1 MFGVATETHLAS
13 ESEVAGSALRRF
25 EGLQRC
31 LDAETGV
38 SAWFDFRRPDP
49 GRQSDGFQP
58 SGRRTFPSVWVRQ
71 RAFLA
76 QRSQVKLAP
85 SSRASTLTTRIR
97 LLQDRAHHCPGYAL
111 RLNFDG
117 PPTSDARCCWTSIDA
132 GMWDPEPWDDLSLEG
147 RDASK
152 PYVSITTATPS
163 ADATDHRNQHCPSYK
178 LPALG
183 VIEISPGNTITLDA
197 DAVFRPQCTN
207 TAAQQGSVD
216 DGTGGLTSI
225 ADIRD
230 PFHASITP
238 QAYATGAATVIAWM
252 LVIMLIITPRT
263 FFVGNA
269 SGRSGLMGRRG
280 IISGATGSGSIIGIG
295 SRPWLQKAAALT
307 VAISLTLAT
316 ADTFKIAQQ
325 QYEEGFIDAMELRN
339 QVVAGMEIKV
349 SRVIS
354 DIFLWL
360 AQVQTLIRLFPRHK
374 EKVIIKW
381 VGFALILLD
390 ITFSSLNSFGPY
402 DSNRR
407 PAHFD
412 TAIPALSYLFQLS
425 LSMLYAA
432 WVMYYA
438 ITKRRY
444 AFYHPMMW
452 NMSVVALLST
462 IAILTPVV
470 FFITDIANYT
480 IAGWGDYFR
489 WVGAAAASVIVWEWV
504 ERIEALEREERKDG
518 ILGREIYDGDD
529 MLDTTPS
536 SDSIWP
542 TKRNS
547 QVSENEKK
555 KGGDGK
561 GGFGAFAS
569 GHAGRFNDLAHK
581 FGRKMTESPRAE
593 ARKKRSI
600 HIPAPAPVLHRSD
613 SPTRN
618 ERSSRNYTRV
628 QSPPPI
634 PVISSP
640 VSRTDTTSA
649 DSTVYTV
656 RYHPISDTP
665 QPQPVLSNSHM
676 ENGDVRSRS
685 QHPSSGPARPP
696 ADLEDPE
703 KGAESQADPV
713 VSRSK
718 WQWQAVGNPFRR
730 KGRTPPQELQRGRVI
745 EPLSVEDVAA
755 NIPPRNYN
763 GLALSDRLGTFAA
776 HQGEKFRTK
785 KKAGPNLETNLP
797 VTIIPAQPRGQ
808 TWSPDIMHQQ
818 QNQPDEASPIVG
830 THITRVPTVIPEE
843 EAVPSPAQ
851 LRHGPDSGE
860 LAHSSS
866 SSDSHRNPR
875 IRFAPESS
883 RSRQQGSGSPQHPSV
898 SNILG
903 AEVRHPTNSGNAL
916 PPLHESTAAMD
927 FSITHRQTPGNHER

>member
-1 MFGVATETHLAS
+1 
-13 ESEVAGSALRRF
+13 
-25 EGLQRC
+25 
-31 LDAETGV
+31 
-38 SAWFDFRRPDP
+38 
-49 GRQSDGFQP
+49 
-58 SGRRTFPSVWVRQ
+58 
-71 RAFLA
+71 
-76 QRSQVKLAP
+76 
-85 SSRASTLTTRIR
+85 
-97 LLQDRAHHCPGYAL
+97 
-111 RLNFDG
+111 
-117 PPTSDARCCWTSIDA
+117 
-132 GMWDPEPWDDLSLEG
+132 MWAPEPWDSESLES
-147 RDASK
+147 RDSSR
-152 PYVSITTATPS
+152 PY
-163 ADATDHRNQHCPSYK
+163 HCPSYK

-183 VIEISPGNTITLDA
+183 VIELSPGNTITLDS
-197 DAVFRPQCTN
+197 DAVFRPQCLTN
-207 TAAQQGSVD
+207 QVQQGATA

-280 IISGATGSGSIIGIG
+280 IISGATGSGSIIGVG

-316 ADTFKIAQQ
+316 ADTFKIAQR
-325 QYEEGFIDAMELRN
+325 QYENGFIDAKALRD

-390 ITFSSLNSFGPY
+390 IVFSSLNSFGPY
-402 DSNRR
+402 ESARR

-444 AFYHPMMW
+444 AFYHAMMW

-462 IAILTPVV
+462 IAILTPVI

-536 SDSIWP
+536 SSDSSWP
-542 TKRNS
+542 AKRQSQLVEKENRNS
-547 QVSENEKK
+547 SE
-555 KGGDGK
+555 GK
-561 GGFGAFAS
+561 GGFGAFSGIQAS
-569 GHAGRFNDLAHK
+569 RFNNLAQTW
-581 FGRKMTESPRAE
+581 GRKMTESPRTE
-593 ARKKRSI
+593 ARKRRSI
-600 HIPAPAPVLHRSD
+600 HIPAPAPVLRRSD
-613 SPTRN
+613 TTAHGD
-618 ERSSRNYTRV
+618 RSSRTYQRV
-628 QSPPPI
+628 QTPPPV

-656 RYHPISDTP
+656 RYHPISETP
-665 QPQPVLSNSHM
+665 PHPQLAPMGDRVATMGEQPQV
-676 ENGDVRSRS
+676 
-685 QHPSSGPARPP
+685 SSSEDQRAPRQPANVE
-696 ADLEDPE
+696 DLEQG
-703 KGAESQADPV
+703 GAAPSEAV
-713 VSRSK
+713 ISRSK
-718 WQWQAVGNPFRR
+718 WQWQAVGNAFRR

-745 EPLSVEDVAA
+745 EPLGVEDVAV

-776 HQGEKFRTK
+776 QSGERFRSK
-785 KKAGPNLETNLP
+785 KKAGPHLETSLP

-808 TWSPDIMHQQ
+808 TWSPDILY
-818 QNQPDEASPIVG
+818 QPQVLPDDSATVDEGGFTPSAANSG
-830 THITRVPTVIPEE
+830 QDTNSS
-843 EAVPSPAQ
+843 EAVRP
-851 LRHGPDSGE
+851 
-860 LAHSSS
+860 SSS
-866 SSDSHRNPR
+866 PGQIRSSH

-883 RSRQQGSGSPQHPSV
+883 RARQKDNESPQHASFCEV
-898 SNILG
+898 LG
-903 AEVRHPTNSGNAL
+903 AEIPRSPAAGSSL
-916 PPLHESTAAMD
+916 PPVNESTATMD
-927 FSITHRQTPGNHER
+927 FSTPRPQSPSHHNR

>member
-1 MFGVATETHLAS
+1 MT
-13 ESEVAGSALRRF
+13 
-25 EGLQRC
+25 
-31 LDAETGV
+31 
-38 SAWFDFRRPDP
+38 
-49 GRQSDGFQP
+49 
-58 SGRRTFPSVWVRQ
+58 
-71 RAFLA
+71 
-76 QRSQVKLAP
+76 RS
-85 SSRASTLTTRIR
+85 R
-97 LLQDRAHHCPGYAL
+97 L
-111 RLNFDG
+111 RLISELT
-117 PPTSDARCCWTSIDA
+117 PP
-132 GMWDPEPWDDLSLEG
+132 
-147 RDASK
+147 
-152 PYVSITTATPS
+152 
-163 ADATDHRNQHCPSYK
+163 QHCPSYK
-178 LPALG
+178 LPARGLIELG
-183 VIEISPGNTITLDA
+183 PGNFITLQN
-197 DAVFRPQCTN
+197 DAVFRPLCN
-207 TAAQQGSVD
+207 DSANGAID
-216 DGTGGLTSI
+216 DATGGITSI
-225 ADIRD
+225 ANIRD

-269 SGRSGLMGRRG
+269 SGRSGLLGRRG
-280 IISGATGSGSIIGIG
+280 VISGATGGGSIIGVG
-295 SRPWLQKAAALT
+295 SRPWLQKVAALT

-316 ADTFKIAQQ
+316 ADTFKIAGR
-325 QYEEGFIDAMELRN
+325 QYAEGFIDAMELRD

-402 DSNRR
+402 ENNRR

-444 AFYHPMMW
+444 AFYHAMMW
-452 NMSVVALLST
+452 NMSVVALLSVV
-462 IAILTPVV
+462 AILTPVV

-536 SDSIWP
+536 SESRWPSKRRSQLSID
-542 TKRNS
+542 
-547 QVSENEKK
+547 EKK
-555 KGGDGK
+555 GNGGGSKGGS
-561 GGFGAFAS
+561 GGHRGLTAFTSA
-569 GHAGRFNDLAHK
+569 HTGRFNHIAQRL
-581 FGRKMTESPRAE
+581 GRKMTESPRTE

-600 HIPAPAPVLHRSD
+600 HIPAPAPAHRRSTSANQGD
-613 SPTRN
+613 RN
-618 ERSSRNYTRV
+618 SRAYVRV
-628 QSPPPI
+628 QTPPPI

-656 RYHPISDTP
+656 RYHPISET
-665 QPQPVLSNSHM
+665 
-676 ENGDVRSRS
+676 
-685 QHPSSGPARPP
+685 PP
-696 ADLEDPE
+696 AQHLGSSEDQVAQQSRAQNQTQHTTQSLPSRPANMDDPE
-703 KGAESQADPV
+703 KGGEPETDLGLPK
-713 VSRSK
+713 SK
-718 WQWQAVGNPFRR
+718 WQWQAVTNSFRR

-745 EPLSVEDVAA
+745 EPLSVDDVAA
-755 NIPPRNYN
+755 NIPQRNYT

-776 HQGEKFRTK
+776 QQGEKFRSK
-785 KKAGPNLETNLP
+785 KKSGPHLETNLP

-808 TWSPDIMHQQ
+808 TWSPEIIHQRQ
-818 QNQPDEASPIVG
+818 QAQQDELHSNPG
-830 THITRVPTVIPEE
+830 MQLTRVPTAIEE
-843 EAVPSPAQ
+843 EADVPSPTQ
-851 LRHGPDSGE
+851 SGE
-860 LAHSSS
+860 GTNSSQVVQPS
-866 SSDSHRNPR
+866 STPNSNLNPR
-875 IRFAPESS
+875 NRFTPDAPRRPNGQQQSLEVSRHTPTAGVLGRELPEPVRES
-883 RSRQQGSGSPQHPSV
+883 
-898 SNILG
+898 
-903 AEVRHPTNSGNAL
+903 
-916 PPLHESTAAMD
+916 ESTARTD
-927 FSITHRQTPGNHER
+927 FAISSQDTPTNHDR

>member
-1 MFGVATETHLAS
+1 MWEAESWRHGAPLLDRRAPDAT
-13 ESEVAGSALRRF
+13 R
-25 EGLQRC
+25 
-31 LDAETGV
+31 
-38 SAWFDFRRPDP
+38 
-49 GRQSDGFQP
+49 
-58 SGRRTFPSVWVRQ
+58 
-71 RAFLA
+71 
-76 QRSQVKLAP
+76 
-85 SSRASTLTTRIR
+85 
-97 LLQDRAHHCPGYAL
+97 
-111 RLNFDG
+111 
-117 PPTSDARCCWTSIDA
+117 
-132 GMWDPEPWDDLSLEG
+132 
-147 RDASK
+147 

-163 ADATDHRNQHCPSYK
+163 THATDDRYQHCPSYK
-178 LPALG
+178 LPAHG
-183 VIEISPGNTITLDA
+183 TIEISPGNTITLDQN
-197 DAVFRPQCTN
+197 AVFRPLCTN
-207 TAAQQGSVD
+207 TATQQGNID
-216 DGTGGLTSI
+216 DGTGGITSV
-225 ADIRD
+225 ADMRD

-280 IISGATGSGSIIGIG
+280 MISGATGSGSIIGVG

-316 ADTFKIAQQ
+316 ADTFKIAER
-325 QYEEGFIDAMELRN
+325 QYEEGFIDAMELRD

-349 SRVIS
+349 SRVVS

-390 ITFSSLNSFGPY
+390 IAFSCLNSFGPY
-402 DSNRR
+402 ENQRR

-444 AFYHPMMW
+444 AFYHSMMW
-452 NMSVVALLST
+452 NMSVVALLSI

-529 MLDTTPS
+529 MLDNTPS
-536 SDSIWP
+536 DSKWP
-542 TKRNS
+542 SKRKG
-547 QVSENEKK
+547 QLSEKDQKK
-555 KGGDGK
+555 SGGSS
-561 GGFGAFAS
+561 GGFGVGAFTSA
-569 GHAGRFNDLAHK
+569 HAGRFNDLAQR

-593 ARKKRSI
+593 ARKKRTI
-600 HIPAPAPVLHRSD
+600 HIPAPPPVVRRSASAARGD
-613 SPTRN
+613 RN
-618 ERSSRNYTRV
+618 SRAYVRV
-628 QSPPPI
+628 QTPPPV
-634 PVISSP
+634 PVIASP

-665 QPQPVLSNSHM
+665 VNPRHAPADDRPGNREPQPQTQDS
-676 ENGDVRSRS
+676 S
-685 QHPSSGPARPP
+685 QEPQAQP
-696 ADLEDPE
+696 ADPEDPE
-703 KGAESQADPV
+703 KGGELEPV
-713 VSRSK
+713 TSRSRF
-718 WQWQAVGNPFRR
+718 QWQALGNPFRR
-730 KGRTPPQELQRGRVI
+730 KGRTPPKELQRGQVI
-745 EPLSVEDVAA
+745 EPLAVDDVAA

-763 GLALSDRLGTFAA
+763 GLALADRLGTFAA
-776 HQGEKFRTK
+776 QQGEKLRSK
-785 KKAGPNLETNLP
+785 KKPGSQHETTLP

-808 TWSPDIMHQQ
+808 TWSPDIIRQQ
-818 QNQPDEASPIVG
+818 QQAQQDESSASAGTQQASAPTPSEQDQSHGGTNSSEVVNLSASPNS
-830 THITRVPTVIPEE
+830 TRT
-843 EAVPSPAQ
+843 
-851 LRHGPDSGE
+851 
-860 LAHSSS
+860 
-866 SSDSHRNPR
+866 PR
-875 IRFAPESS
+875 IRFSPAAPLGRQHNTGGLGTEMRQPPSAPSS
-883 RSRQQGSGSPQHPSV
+883 PLPQD
-898 SNILG
+898 
-903 AEVRHPTNSGNAL
+903 
-916 PPLHESTAAMD
+916 ESTSTID
-927 FSITHRQTPGNHER
+927 FSRPENHTRTDHNR

>member
-1 MFGVATETHLAS
+1 MWEAEEWDADVA
-13 ESEVAGSALRRF
+13 
-25 EGLQRC
+25 
-31 LDAETGV
+31 
-38 SAWFDFRRPDP
+38 
-49 GRQSDGFQP
+49 
-58 SGRRTFPSVWVRQ
+58 
-71 RAFLA
+71 
-76 QRSQVKLAP
+76 
-85 SSRASTLTTRIR
+85 
-97 LLQDRAHHCPGYAL
+97 
-111 RLNFDG
+111 
-117 PPTSDARCCWTSIDA
+117 
-132 GMWDPEPWDDLSLEG
+132 SLVG
-147 RDASK
+147 RDSSK
-152 PYVSITTATPS
+152 PYVSTPTVTATL
-163 ADATDHRNQHCPSYK
+163 DATDHQQQLCPSYK
-178 LPALG
+178 LPSLG
-183 VIEISPGNTITLDA
+183 VIEISPGNTITLDQ
-197 DAVFRPQCTN
+197 DAVFRPQCLN
-207 TAAQQGSVD
+207 NNAAQQGSTD

-280 IISGATGSGSIIGIG
+280 MISGASGSGSIIGVG

-307 VAISLTLAT
+307 VAVSLTLAT
-316 ADTFKIAQQ
+316 ADTFKIAQR
-325 QYEEGFIDAMELRN
+325 QYEEGFIDAKELRN

-349 SRVIS
+349 SRIIS

-402 DSNRR
+402 ENNRR

-412 TAIPALSYLFQLS
+412 SAIPALSYLFQLS

-444 AFYHPMMW
+444 AFYHAMMW
-452 NMSVVALLST
+452 NMSVVALLSI

-504 ERIEALEREERKDG
+504 ERIEALEREEKKDG

-529 MLDTTPS
+529 MLDNTPS
-536 SDSIWP
+536 SSSSWP
-542 TKRNS
+542 SKRQS
-547 QVSENEKK
+547 QLSEKDEKK
-555 KGGDGK
+555 GESK
-561 GGFGAFAS
+561 GGFSAFAT
-569 GHAGRFNDLAHK
+569 GHTGRLNDLAHRL
-581 FGRKMTESPRAE
+581 GRKMSESPRTE

-600 HIPAPAPVLHRSD
+600 HIPAPAPALRRSESANHAD
-613 SPTRN
+613 RN
-618 ERSSRNYTRV
+618 SRSYVRV

-656 RYHPISDTP
+656 RYHPISESPPTRQQATDDREMNGP
-665 QPQPVLSNSHM
+665 SAQQLQPAPDQGISSH
-676 ENGDVRSRS
+676 
-685 QHPSSGPARPP
+685 PANP
-696 ADLEDPE
+696 EDPE
-703 KGAESQADPV
+703 RGGASMPDAIT
-713 VSRSK
+713 SRSK
-718 WQWQAVGNPFRR
+718 WQWQAVGNAFKR
-730 KGRTPPQELQRGRVI
+730 KGRTPPQELERGRVI
-745 EPLSVEDVAA
+745 EPLGVEDVTV

-763 GLALSDRLGTFAA
+763 GWALTDRLGTLAA
-776 HQGEKFRTK
+776 QSGERFRSRK
-785 KKAGPNLETNLP
+785 KSASQLETNLP

-808 TWSPDIMHQQ
+808 TWSPDILQQQ
-818 QNQPDEASPIVG
+818 QNQQDEATTATS
-830 THITRVPTVIPEE
+830 TQSTRLPTAIEE
-843 EAVPSPAQ
+843 EVESSGNIETSNEAGQDSLSRNSNRNSHVRFSPEVYRGRQRGNDVSHIPSETGVLGTEVRQSPAV
-851 LRHGPDSGE
+851 DAS
-860 LAHSSS
+860 
-866 SSDSHRNPR
+866 
-875 IRFAPESS
+875 
-883 RSRQQGSGSPQHPSV
+883 
-898 SNILG
+898 
-903 AEVRHPTNSGNAL
+903 L
-916 PPLHESTAAMD
+916 PPLDETTATMD
-927 FSITHRQTPGNHER
+927 FSVPHSHARTDHNR

>member
-1 MFGVATETHLAS
+1 MWEPPSWNGAHL
-13 ESEVAGSALRRF
+13 LDRR
-25 EGLQRC
+25 
-31 LDAETGV
+31 D
-38 SAWFDFRRPDP
+38 
-49 GRQSDGFQP
+49 
-58 SGRRTFPSVWVRQ
+58 
-71 RAFLA
+71 
-76 QRSQVKLAP
+76 
-85 SSRASTLTTRIR
+85 SSR
-97 LLQDRAHHCPGYAL
+97 
-111 RLNFDG
+111 
-117 PPTSDARCCWTSIDA
+117 
-132 GMWDPEPWDDLSLEG
+132 
-147 RDASK
+147 
-152 PYVSITTATPS
+152 PYVSTALATRTTK
-163 ADATDHRNQHCPSYK
+163 DATDARRQHCPSYK
-178 LPALG
+178 LPAFG
-183 VIEISPGNTITLDA
+183 VIEISSGNLITLES
-197 DAVFRPQCTN
+197 DAVFRPQCT
-207 TAAQQGSVD
+207 TAAQGALD
-216 DGTGGLTSI
+216 DGTGGLTSV

-280 IISGATGSGSIIGIG
+280 MISGASGGGSIIGVG
-295 SRPWLQKAAALT
+295 SRPWLQKVAALT

-316 ADTFKIAQQ
+316 ADTFKIAGR
-325 QYEEGFIDAMELRN
+325 QYAEGFIDAMELRN

-402 DSNRR
+402 ENNRS

-444 AFYHPMMW
+444 AFYHAMMW
-452 NMSVVALLST
+452 NMSVVALLSI

-536 SDSIWP
+536 SDSRWP
-542 TKRNS
+542 SKRKS
-547 QVSENEKK
+547 QLSEKEK
-555 KGGDGK
+555 KGGGA
-561 GGFGAFAS
+561 GHGSLGAFTSA
-569 GHAGRFNDLAHK
+569 HAGRFGDLAQR
-581 FGRKMTESPRAE
+581 FGRRMTESPRTE

-600 HIPAPAPVLHRSD
+600 HIPAPAPALRRSESATHGD
-613 SPTRN
+613 RN
-618 ERSSRNYTRV
+618 SRAYIRV
-628 QSPPPI
+628 QTPPPV

-665 QPQPVLSNSHM
+665 
-676 ENGDVRSRS
+676 
-685 QHPSSGPARPP
+685 PARHPVPIEDRLAQDGPQTCPRAVSQGAASQP
-696 ADLEDPE
+696 ANMDDPE
-703 KGAESQADPV
+703 KGADADAEPV
-713 VSRSK
+713 THRNK
-718 WQWQAVGNPFRR
+718 WQWQAMANPFRR

-745 EPLSVEDVAA
+745 EPLGVEDVAA
-755 NIPPRNYN
+755 NIPQRNYT
-763 GLALSDRLGTFAA
+763 GLALTDRLGTFAA
-776 HQGEKFRTK
+776 QQGEKFRSR
-785 KKAGPNLETNLP
+785 KKAGDQLETNLP

-808 TWSPDIMHQQ
+808 TWSPDIIQQ
-818 QNQPDEASPIVG
+818 QQQAQQDEANAGAGPQQA
-830 THITRVPTVIPEE
+830 RLPTAIEE
-843 EAVPSPAQ
+843 EEEEVASTRAGPVDDFSNTTMNRPVSPNTNSNA
-851 LRHGPDSGE
+851 
-860 LAHSSS
+860 
-866 SSDSHRNPR
+866 R
-875 IRFAPESS
+875 IRFAPETFRRAPQRQHSS
-883 RSRQQGSGSPQHPSV
+883 EHHQQSAV
-898 SNILG
+898 SSILG
-903 AEVRHPTNSGNAL
+903 AEVRVSQPLEGSLPPPNETTATTDFSRPWQPTPTN
-916 PPLHESTAAMD
+916 HD
-927 FSITHRQTPGNHER
+927 R